1 MAQKKININ
10 TASKDEL
17 TALPKIS
24 DERAQ
29 TLVEERP
36 FSSWDEIDELPGF
49 DERLVQDLQKGG
61 GYLGEEEEWSEGSE
75 EPEGSEEEVS
85 EEEEEWVEE
94 EGE

>member
-17 TALPKIS
+17 TALPKIG

-49 DERLVQDLQKGG
+49 DERLVQDIQKGG
-61 GYLGEEEEWSEGSE
+61 GYLGEEEEWSEEESE
-75 EPEGSEEEVS
+75 GAEGSEEAEEEWA
-85 EEEEEWVEE
+85 EEEEE
-94 EGE
+94 